1 VGRSVDTVMRARVP
15 KKRREDFLRG
25 RDELEVVGGGAL
37 PEELSGC
44 LGARTEA
51 ILRMLRSGEGE
62 G

>member
-1 VGRSVDTVMRARVP
+1 MGRSVDTVMRARVP

-25 RDELEVVGGGAL
+25 GDELEVVDGGAL
-37 PEELSGC
+37 PELSGC